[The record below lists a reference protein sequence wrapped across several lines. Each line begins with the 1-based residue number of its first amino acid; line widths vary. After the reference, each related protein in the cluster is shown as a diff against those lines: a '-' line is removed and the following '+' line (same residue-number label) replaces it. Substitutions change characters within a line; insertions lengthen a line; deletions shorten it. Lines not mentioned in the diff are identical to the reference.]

1 MQWCQSEEKENAN
14 NLCPS
19 EWVTSREW
27 VSYHVSECVT
37 TVGTLVGLSEWVT
50 AVGTQASAPLGCS
63 EKARKG
69 APEST
74 HQEVETGWFIHQLF
88 SHEWICPLNANHPAP
103 SGLQPCTALR
113 AWAVLRRGESGQP
126 GTEKLS
132 TCWHCPREQVNWDEL
147 RGCWWGR
154 GSSTVGALA
163 PRTVLCWLGESLS
176 LFHLSFFPFFPSLY
190 HHKENKYNF
199 CICLNFSLITL

>member
-1 MQWCQSEEKENAN
+1 MQWCQSEEKEMPINCA
-14 NLCPS
+14 LVS
-19 EWVTSREW
+19 ELPREW

-50 AVGTQASAPLGCS
+50 AVGTWASAPLGCS

-69 APEST
+69 LQNQPIRGCGDW
-74 HQEVETGWFIHQLF
+74 VVY
-88 SHEWICPLNANHPAP
+88 PPAFFPWVDLSFKCKPPCP
-103 SGLQPCTALR
+103 SGLQLCTAPSVLGK
-113 AWAVLRRGESGQP
+113 VLRRGESGQP

-154 GSSTVGALA
+154 GSSTVGAPGLQE
-163 PRTVLCWLGESLS
+163 LCSAGLVRVCLCFTF
-176 LFHLSFFPFFPSLY
+176 LFFSFHFSHLSS
-190 HHKENKYNF
+190 
-199 CICLNFSLITL
+199 S